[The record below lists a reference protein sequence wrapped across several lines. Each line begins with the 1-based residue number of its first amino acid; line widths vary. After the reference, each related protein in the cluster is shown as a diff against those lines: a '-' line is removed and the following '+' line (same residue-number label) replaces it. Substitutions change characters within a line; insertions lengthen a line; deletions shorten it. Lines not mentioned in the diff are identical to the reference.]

1 MRSKKIFKSY
11 EAKQHKEMMSVLSNM
26 NAEQFSQITLEE
38 MTLLHHVAFDANL
51 EVLEMLKSLPYY
63 SEIVDLDN
71 NEVRNPT
78 LTRGRSGGRR
88 CYGRRLGGRLKS
100 FSPWSRVALQ

>member
-26 NAEQFSQITLEE
+26 NAEQFSQISLEE

-71 NEVRNPT
+71 NEVSKKPPL
-78 LTRGRSGGRR
+78 LTPLEGRVDAGTVGGGSRGD
-88 CYGRRLGGRLKS
+88 
-100 FSPWSRVALQ
+100 

>member
-71 NEVRNPT
+71 NEVSKKPPL
-78 LTRGRSGGRR
+78 LTHGRSDGPQY
-88 CYGRRLGGRLKS
+88 YGRRLGGK
-100 FSPWSRVALQ
+100 

>member
-71 NEVRNPT
+71 NEVSKKPPL
-78 LTRGRSGGRR
+78 LTHGRSDGPQY
-88 CYGRRLGGRLKS
+88 CGRRLGGK
-100 FSPWSRVALQ
+100 

>member
-11 EAKQHKEMMSVLSNM
+11 EAKQHKEMMSVLSNI

-38 MTLLHHVAFDANL
+38 MTLIHHVAFDANL

-71 NEVRNPT
+71 NEVSKPT
-78 LTRGRSGGRR
+78 LLTHGRWGGRR
-88 CYGRRLGGRLKS
+88 YCGRRLGAR
-100 FSPWSRVALQ
+100 